1 MARMTADN
9 KSALGKKL
17 LLVGCAWFIL
27 DFFWLPPMML
37 LLGWFSLPGIFYKI
51 LVRAEFVL
59 SALMAATGILMW
71 RGAARKL
78 SPLHYIVVYSTALAV
93 VLVVFNLYG
102 FIHLSNWGPLL
113 YSSCV
118 LPFQQCTI
126 TVATQ

>member
-1 MARMTADN
+1 
-9 KSALGKKL
+9 
-17 LLVGCAWFIL
+17 
-27 DFFWLPPMML
+27 ML
-37 LLGWFSLPGIFYKI
+37 LLGWLSLPGVFYKI

-102 FIHLSNWGPLL
+102 FIHLSN
-113 YSSCV
+113 
-118 LPFQQCTI
+118 
-126 TVATQ
+126 

>member
-1 MARMTADN
+1 LELERIGGTIELNNARSRYDKMTADK
-9 KSALGKKL
+9 KSALGKKF
-17 LLVGCAWFIL
+17 LLVGCAWFTL
-27 DFFWLPPMML
+27 DFFWLPPLML
-37 LLGWFSLPGIFYKI
+37 LLGWLSLPGVFYKI

-102 FIHLSNWGPLL
+102 FIHLSN
-113 YSSCV
+113 
-118 LPFQQCTI
+118 
-126 TVATQ
+126 